1 MLRQIKKQNEREQS
15 LNNNYNNDVSADS
28 ASQMNFDEEEIKK
41 GGDKIEEAQ
50 KNNRDAFNDS

>member
-1 MLRQIKKQNEREQS
+1 MLRQIKKQNERDQS

-41 GGDKIEEAQ
+41 GGEKIEEA
-50 KNNRDAFNDS
+50 